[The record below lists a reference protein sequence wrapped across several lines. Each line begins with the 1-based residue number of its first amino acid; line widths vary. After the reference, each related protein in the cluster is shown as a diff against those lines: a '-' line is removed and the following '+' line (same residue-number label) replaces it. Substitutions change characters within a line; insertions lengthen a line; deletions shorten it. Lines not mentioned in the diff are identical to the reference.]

1 MSEVVFSK
9 SVQNRNLAIVYLG
22 VVLIIRYPHVLV
34 ENSSYIRL
42 EIWHKKMIHGEK
54 RAKTE
59 GSIPG
64 GWGLG
69 SVLSSN
75 TFKLIFNAALIMYIY
90 VCIGRGIEEG
100 VQKTNVLELSDNSLM
115 NINWFTPLDYRFVLH
130 IQQTI
135 LTIITFKCLY
145 NGTCFGRKFR
155 DWQQRGLPEFWF
167 FFYFDNSFL
176 YKNTQIDNA

>member
-1 MSEVVFSK
+1 MSEVVFPK
-9 SVQNRNLAIVYLG
+9 SVQKRNLAIVYLEA
-22 VVLIIRYPHVLV
+22 VLNIRYPHVLV
-34 ENSSYIRL
+34 ENCSYIRL
-42 EIWHKKMIHGEK
+42 EIWHKRVIHCEK
-54 RAKTE
+54 RAKTQ

-100 VQKTNVLELSDNSLM
+100 VQKTNVLELSDNSLI
-115 NINWFTPLDYRFVLH
+115 NNNWFTPLDYRFVLH

-145 NGTCFGRKFR
+145 NGTCFGRKFW
-155 DWQQRGLPEFWF
+155 DWQQLKRLTRVLILFLFW
-167 FFYFDNSFL
+167 
-176 YKNTQIDNA
+176 

>member
-54 RAKTE
+54 RAKTQ

-75 TFKLIFNAALIMYIY
+75 TFELIFNAALIMYMY

-100 VQKTNVLELSDNSLM
+100 VQKTNVLELSDNSLI

-135 LTIITFKCLY
+135 LTIITYTCKCLY

-176 YKNTQIDNA
+176 YKNT